1 MRRAPFTSVRN
12 LHGKPLV
19 PTIPSGELT
28 ARTLQYLL
36 SNDRGDAQL
45 LRKAA
50 IFSLRNF
57 LSAGLAPA
65 PAG

>member
-1 MRRAPFTSVRN
+1 VRRAPFTSVRN
-12 LHGKPLV
+12 LHEKPLFLRS
-19 PTIPSGELT
+19 PRELT